1 MAKITFDGLD
11 KYRDQMEK
19 ILQVHFSKLD
29 DRLLQQA
36 MEAFYWLRSIDGIE
50 KKPSTSELVDWVRAL
65 TVSGIPVSRIRRE
78 IPFRQKQY
86 DEKANIVA
94 IDYDPGASTVN
105 QLNRIKLM
113 MSTAF
118 KNLEEE
124 KASYYN
130 GNRIEKAAGHLIGAA
145 KKKIRTR
152 R

>member
-1 MAKITFDGLD
+1 MLKA
-11 KYRDQMEK
+11 
-19 ILQVHFSKLD
+19 
-29 DRLLQQA
+29 
-36 MEAFYWLRSIDGIE
+36 LR
-50 KKPSTSELVDWVRAL
+50 
-65 TVSGIPVSRIRRE
+65 
-78 IPFRQKQY
+78 QY

-130 GNRIEKAAGHLIGAA
+130 KSRIEKAADHVLQAA